1 MDVNLN
7 KVEIGERMR
16 EFAVANYPR
25 LKDFA
30 EAVGLS
36 LSALISGYFSGRSL
50 PGAPLIAKLILL
62 GCDIKWLLFGERSD
76 KEYYNK
82 QLEEQVLLLKEKLD
96 NIYNITKKG

>member
-1 MDVNLN
+1 MEPNL
-7 KVEIGERMR
+7 KKEEIGARMR
-16 EFAVANYPR
+16 EFAVANYPK

-30 EAVGLS
+30 AAIDMS
-36 LSALISGYFSGRSL
+36 LSTLISTYFNGRSL

-76 KEYYNK
+76 KDYYNK